1 MLTEKIKAVAAL
13 RVRVAELERAIAAD
27 LRGELAQ
34 LPAQFGFKDT
44 AAFVVALRRAARGQK
59 GRTLTTNGKMRRRA
73 RITDTIRSRVRKLAE
88 EGKTGAEI
96 ASRLG
101 ISIPS
106 VQNIKKA
113 LGLVKKRGR

>member
-1 MLTEKIKAVAAL
+1 MLTEKFKAIAAL
-13 RVRVAELERAIAAD
+13 RTRVAELERAIEAD
-27 LRGELAQ
+27 LHGELAR

-44 AAFVVALRRAARGQK
+44 ASFIVALQRAAH
-59 GRTLTTNGKMRRRA
+59 GKVRRRA

-96 ASRLG
+96 AARLS

-106 VQNIKKA
+106 VQNIKNA
-113 LGLVKKRGR
+113 LGLVKKRAR